1 MAGVDTD
8 NERWPS
14 PEDRQKRARY
24 SDSLEADE
32 HDDTH
37 SKFKPAN
44 ADHNLTVPVT
54 PTARQPTK
62 IKLSFKLGAL
72 RRHEPA
78 TVVATDRLAT
88 GQSTPG
94 DEIGPGDEHVD
105 IDGGMDYEEHSG
117 GPPTALAGSHV
128 SGNHTPRIKL
138 RLSLN
143 GASSASAAPTTPV
156 TSTRQDYNSWEG
168 SIYDSMAASPMETAL
183 GSPSESMA
191 SNGSSAYQNRMAG
204 GAQIVYSP
212 SQVSDAESDENQDA
226 NYIISDAENHTYEHM
241 SHTPGG
247 SGGSAG
253 STPRGT
259 GFRRRGRP
267 PMRGRHSMGGT
278 RWQSGP
284 PMSARKPSG
293 SFTTTVSLRSSLQR
307 LVTRIRKRDSYG
319 FFLEPVD
326 TNVITDYLNVIKEPM
341 DLGTMRRKVE
351 TEAYRSIDEFRQD
364 LLLVCSNARQ
374 YNGAG
379 SIYGKSADR
388 MQEYALLAISRET
401 VKLERVGKA
410 SLPART
416 ADNESDSFY
425 APRSRSQTGSVSPS
439 RYGMLDDYGEHH
451 ATGGIYAID
460 PIIEH
465 RRSSRL
471 RWRGTSE
478 PQSQP
483 QQHASLT
490 PASILDNFKWS
501 GTSKKKAR
509 KTSSVPRR
517 ILDSQ
522 TKVSLL
528 ADGSI
533 DPAGFEEDVAMI
545 PFASDYTAPPL
556 LAGMQ
561 PTSVSRSSGDSS
573 AQCTYAHGRY
583 YSPASLMDYGPYRAG
598 SRATTGSG
606 PSSEPIGHG
615 LSSIH
620 GDSLGLAYWH
630 SISEFV
636 EGASEDVT
644 QYAARVMDHLSGGA
658 HAVARD
664 ALGFLGSRQTND
676 SESHVSHAGKSGLY
690 SKPGLGSVD
699 ITELTAWLDGR
710 SARDQLALQR
720 FEALTRQI
728 SLRDVSMR
736 CAEERDAAIQTEHLT
751 DSRKRELYASNN
763 DALAAMHDQ
772 WKAGTALPQQ
782 DLLSLESDIYTLA
795 EQMCLSVLGSKQP
808 STQLPRLARP
818 VQPPSLPSA
827 RTVQTT
833 GLRQHPM
840 PGAQRIASPRRG
852 PAIAPRP
859 NRATSTPSLPTLQS
873 ASLASEVRTAMLGM
887 SHDSDTDRGFSL

>member
-14 PEDRQKRARY
+14 PEDSHKRPRY
-24 SDSLEADE
+24 SDALEADE
-32 HDDTH
+32 HDEAHTR
-37 SKFKPAN
+37 FKPATV
-44 ADHNLTVPVT
+44 DQNLTAPVT
-54 PTARQPTK
+54 PTARHPTK
-62 IKLSFKLGAL
+62 IKLSLKLGAL
-72 RRHEPA
+72 RKHGPGP
-78 TVVATDRLAT
+78 VSSTDRLAT

-94 DEIGPGDEHVD
+94 DDAGPGDEHVD
-105 IDGGMDYEEHSG
+105 IDGGMDYEEPSYS
-117 GPPTALAGSHV
+117 PSTALPASHA

-138 RLSLN
+138 RLSLK
-143 GASSASAAPTTPV
+143 GASSVSVAPTTPV
-156 TSTRQDYNSWEG
+156 ISTRQDYNSWGG
-168 SIYDSMAASPMETAL
+168 SIYDSAAASPMDTAL

-191 SNGSSAYQNRMAG
+191 SNESLAYQNRMAG

-212 SQVSDAESDENQDA
+212 SQLSDAESDENQDA

-241 SHTPGG
+241 AHMPGG

-253 STPRGT
+253 STPRGS

-278 RWQSGP
+278 RWQSSSTV
-284 PMSARKPSG
+284 SARKPPG
-293 SFTTTVSLRSSLQR
+293 SFTTTVSLQSSLQR
-307 LVTRIRKRDSYG
+307 LVSRIRKRDSYG

-326 TNVITDYLNVIKEPM
+326 TNVITDYLNVIKQPM

-364 LLLVCSNARQ
+364 LLLVCNNARQ

-379 SIYGKSADR
+379 SIYARSADR
-388 MQEYALLAISRET
+388 MQEYALLAIDRET

-410 SLPART
+410 SLPARSG
-416 ADNESDSFY
+416 DNDSDSVY
-425 APRSRSQTGSVSPS
+425 APRSRSQTGSASPS
-439 RYGMLDDYGEHH
+439 RYSMLDDYSERH
-451 ATGGIYAID
+451 ATSGIYTID
-460 PIIEH
+460 SAIEH
-465 RRSSRL
+465 RRSTRL

-483 QQHASLT
+483 QPLAALT

-517 ILDSQ
+517 IMDSQ

-545 PFASDYTAPPL
+545 PFASSHAAPPL

-561 PTSVSRSSGDSS
+561 STSASRSNGDGS
-573 AQCTYAHGRY
+573 ALCTYAHGRY
-583 YSPASLMDYGPYRAG
+583 YSPATPMDYGPYRTI
-598 SRATTGSG
+598 SRAAIGSG
-606 PSSEPIGHG
+606 LSSEPFGHD

-620 GDSLGLAYWH
+620 GDSLGLAYWQ

-658 HAVARD
+658 HTVARD
-664 ALGFLGSRQTND
+664 ALEFLDSRKTNGS
-676 SESHVSHAGKSGLY
+676 EPHVSHTEKPTLY

-699 ITELTAWLDGR
+699 MAELAAWIDSR
-710 SARDQLALQR
+710 PTRDQLSLQR
-720 FEALTRQI
+720 VEALTRQML
-728 SLRDVSMR
+728 LRDVSAR
-736 CAEERDAAIQTEHLT
+736 CAEEAGTATRTENLT
-751 DSRKRELYASNN
+751 ATRKRELYSSNSQ
-763 DALAAMHDQ
+763 ALATMHEQ
-772 WKAGTALPQQ
+772 LKAGAVLSQH
-782 DLLSLESDIYTLA
+782 DLHSLESDIYTLA

-818 VQPPSLPSA
+818 TQPPSLPSA
-827 RTVQTT
+827 RAFQTI
-833 GLRQHPM
+833 GSRQHPM
-840 PGAQRIASPRRG
+840 SGAQRVASPRHG
-852 PAIAPRP
+852 PVIAPRP
-859 NRATSTPSLPTLQS
+859 NRAASTPSLPTLQS
-873 ASLASEVRTAMLGM
+873 ASLASEVSLAMLGM
-887 SHDSDTDRGFSL
+887 TNESDTDRGFSL